1 MVVAAAAYL
10 TSPPGSVAAQAD
22 AGSPRCEGGAHAAA
36 ATTGR
41 IRRVLRPA
49 LKPLGRDSVMMLI
62 GDVPPPGPGGWTK
75 TLKDRIGMAAA
86 NGVDTVVLV
95 CDTRWV
101 EGGFDTLDALLRLA
115 GERGLGVMP
124 RLIVD
129 SATFTERVQV
139 TQPFAEQLPAY
150 ANGTQLAG
158 ALDLLTAVITHL
170 ETFPNVVAYQ
180 VEWGHFGESWINA
193 PFWDSPSSIA
203 AFLAFLHGLSPEFAG
218 FSATNPAGWSLG
230 GVMAAGDCW
239 PPGDMRLDPVTVA
252 EFHWYQRW
260 RYETTRAITW
270 ALRAKAQS
278 LTSRP
283 IAGFSYVVGGPDGV
297 IGHAYSA
304 GQHLDAA
311 FCDWTPTP
319 GTAHQDFIR
328 DAGFGGLHLVEL
340 DFDTPYF
347 ELQRAAEA
355 IGNLAARGIVPV
367 IFYPHW
373 STALADADIPG
384 LVALVKAH
392 PPLAAPPPAT
402 VLVVLGNQTI
412 GVLGLTDLGV
422 LVDAGAAATADN
434 PPGIIALM
442 IERGISVD
450 VASPDAYRASLGDR
464 YPAVVVV
471 SPLDA
476 ADSDLRQQLAATAA
490 PVLLAH
496 PSFLIGTP
504 TAAAPAVS
512 TSSYCAQWHETT
524 LAGQPVGVQVWG
536 IEDAGGPPPDIRF
549 LGPLAGLGTIAG
561 YLPNRRV
568 FSLYQA
574 DFDEV
579 LAVADFPG
587 ASYPVIGRIGNAYTF
602 GLITNVIDASQRAV
616 CQQAL
621 LAVLARMGVPVP
633 PAPAR

>member
-1 MVVAAAAYL
+1 
-10 TSPPGSVAAQAD
+10 
-22 AGSPRCEGGAHAAA
+22 
-36 ATTGR
+36 
-41 IRRVLRPA
+41 
-49 LKPLGRDSVMMLI
+49 
-62 GDVPPPGPGGWTK
+62 
-75 TLKDRIGMAAA
+75 
-86 NGVDTVVLV
+86 
-95 CDTRWV
+95 
-101 EGGFDTLDALLRLA
+101 
-115 GERGLGVMP
+115 
-124 RLIVD
+124 
-129 SATFTERVQV
+129 
-139 TQPFAEQLPAY
+139 
-150 ANGTQLAG
+150 
-158 ALDLLTAVITHL
+158 
-170 ETFPNVVAYQ
+170 
-180 VEWGHFGESWINA
+180 
-193 PFWDSPSSIA
+193 
-203 AFLAFLHGLSPEFAG
+203 
-218 FSATNPAGWSLG
+218 
-230 GVMAAGDCW
+230 
-239 PPGDMRLDPVTVA
+239 
-252 EFHWYQRW
+252 
-260 RYETTRAITW
+260 
-270 ALRAKAQS
+270 
-278 LTSRP
+278 
-283 IAGFSYVVGGPDGV
+283 
-297 IGHAYSA
+297 
-304 GQHLDAA
+304 
-311 FCDWTPTP
+311 
-319 GTAHQDFIR
+319 
-328 DAGFGGLHLVEL
+328 
-340 DFDTPYF
+340 
-347 ELQRAAEA
+347 
-355 IGNLAARGIVPV
+355 
-367 IFYPHW
+367 
-373 STALADADIPG
+373 
-384 LVALVKAH
+384 
-392 PPLAAPPPAT
+392 
-402 VLVVLGNQTI
+402 
-412 GVLGLTDLGV
+412 
-422 LVDAGAAATADN
+422 
-434 PPGIIALM
+434 M